1 MEINDQHRPGKSSNS
16 AFRNSDRPMLFII
29 LHPKS
34 GVILI
39 EIYDLYL
46 VLTPLEIKQAMKIKK
61 ISSLNIE
68 TQNTPMNTHFPDLL
82 PGTGTLFE
90 ILRIK
95 DRL

>member
-46 VLTPLEIKQAMKIKK
+46 VLTPLEIKQANKTVAYPFEITCPFEIASK
-61 ISSLNIE
+61 ISDFFSNIGHTFAAKSE
-68 TQNTPMNTHFPDLL
+68 NS
-82 PGTGTLFE
+82 
-90 ILRIK
+90 
-95 DRL
+95 